1 MKIDEWLARSAE
13 RQPGWVYDGDPDV
26 EFTGF
31 QLPGV
36 KKSDGSTFF
45 DRSRFYVL
53 MDKSWGKY
61 HLRLSPQFKK
71 TIDEVFDLVAQLGI
85 DNVLA
90 PMELRGSAALQG
102 KNVIFAENSRAFVTE
117 AGLTARREAQAAG
130 RPLVGVTGAAGKST
144 LTAMIS
150 QAIRLSRPGSSVLHP
165 PPNFN
170 LFDRLTAELTQMWEA
185 DFGVL
190 EMSNVVCEQASKR
203 KKPLSPDVAVV
214 TNISHAHVERYG
226 TVEEVAKVKSL
237 IFESPYEGARA
248 VINPDTQHA
257 DILIG
262 KAEREGWEICLYG
275 EAEEADFRLLDYA
288 EDTNNVIAATPWGE
302 VEYSLGAAGRH
313 MALNSLATLA
323 VLDSIGLARSSE
335 SLKGIEGFEALP
347 GRGKETEFRV
357 ADGTIWAI
365 DEAYNANPES
375 MGHFIRTVGAKQLGG
390 ERRRRILVLGDMLE
404 LGDDSKRLHRDLQGA
419 LAAAAVDHVYLHGEL
434 MRELAAEVEG
444 PEVTHIAELEE
455 LESVLRGEVRAGDIV
470 GFKGSHGTG
479 LHRVLSNLSETW
491 KGAA

>member
-13 RQPGWVYDGDPDV
+13 RQTGWVYDGDPNV

-45 DRSRFYVL
+45 DRSRFYIL
-53 MDKSWGKY
+53 MDKSWGNY
-61 HLRLSPQFKK
+61 HLRLSAQFKK
-71 TIDEVFDLVAQLGI
+71 TIDEVFELLTQLGVK
-85 DNVLA
+85 NVLA
-90 PMELRGSAALQG
+90 PMELRGSAALQD
-102 KNVIFAENSRAFVTE
+102 KNVIFAENSRAFVAG
-117 AGLTARREAQAAG
+117 AGLTARRGAHSAG
-130 RPLVGVTGAAGKST
+130 RPLIGVTGAAGKST

-150 QAIRLSRPGSSVLHP
+150 QAIRSAQPGSSVLHP

-170 LFDRLTAELTQMWEA
+170 LFDRLAAELTQMWQA
-185 DFGVL
+185 DVGVL

-203 KKPLSPDVAVV
+203 KRPLSPDVAVV

-275 EAEEADFRLLDYA
+275 DADEAHFRLLDYA
-288 EDTNNVIAATPWGE
+288 ENTNKVTAATPWGE
-302 VEYSLGAAGRH
+302 IEYSLRAAGRH

-323 VLDSIGLARSSE
+323 ALDSIGLARSSE
-335 SLKGIEGFEALP
+335 ALTGIEAFEALP
-347 GRGKETEFRV
+347 GRGKESEFRV
-357 ADGTIWAI
+357 EEGPIWAI

-375 MGHFIRTVGAKQLGG
+375 MGHFIRTVGAKPLEGQ
-390 ERRRRILVLGDMLE
+390 RRRRILVLGDMLE
-404 LGDDSKRLHRDLQGA
+404 LGDDSKRLHRELQVP
-419 LAAAAVDHVYLHGEL
+419 LAAASFDHVYLHGEL
-434 MRELAAEVEG
+434 MTELASEVEG
-444 PEVTHIAELEE
+444 PGVTHVAELGE
-455 LESVLRGEVRAGDIV
+455 LESLLRDEVRAGDVV
-470 GFKGSHGTG
+470 GFKGSHSTG
-479 LHRVLSNLSETW
+479 LHRVLSSLSETW
-491 KGAA
+491 KGTA